1 MVIQF
6 VRENWPALLLM
17 VGLLL
22 AIFGWLVEQAIR
34 AARERHERRLR
45 ALRKFLACQNFS
57 LRRKL

>member
-17 VGLLL
+17 VGW
-22 AIFGWLVEQAIR
+22 WLVEQAIR
-34 AARERHERRLR
+34 AARECLERRLR
-45 ALRKFLACQNFS
+45 ALRKLLACQNFS